1 MDLELQYEDQIYAIF
16 DTISETKPSFN
27 ELKAYNNFIKTTSD
41 QVRALEEVDNRLQIS
56 YHIRKELQE
65 MIQIYGIQSKV
76 ILNVL
81 LRKYMNHEINLED
94 IRHYL
99 FYKKINKLFNFQ
111 FNNCAFYIL

>member
-65 MIQIYGIQSKV
+65 MIQI
-76 ILNVL
+76 
-81 LRKYMNHEINLED
+81 
-94 IRHYL
+94 
-99 FYKKINKLFNFQ
+99 
-111 FNNCAFYIL
+111 